1 MTTDTLQRLQR
12 IDHLIQTKATGT
24 PQKLADKI
32 GISERCVYKYLN
44 IMKDFGAP
52 IKFSNSRQSY
62 YYDEDGYFKISFKF
76 KRRVLE
82 LMFAPFMVSIVDQ
95 LNLI

>member
-24 PQKLADKI
+24 PSNLADKI

-44 IMKDFGAP
+44 LMKDFGAP
-52 IKFSNSRQSY
+52 IKFSNARQSY
-62 YYDEDGYFKISFKF
+62 YYDEEGYFKISFRF
-76 KRRVLE
+76 KRRIMEMMIAGMGYFLGV
-82 LMFAPFMVSIVDQ
+82 
-95 LNLI
+95 

>member
-24 PQKLADKI
+24 PSNLADKI

-44 IMKDFGAP
+44 LMKDFGAP
-52 IKFSNSRQSY
+52 IKFSNARQSY
-62 YYDEDGYFKISFKF
+62 YYDEDGYFKISFRF
-76 KRRVLE
+76 KRR
-82 LMFAPFMVSIVDQ
+82 MVGVMVGAGYFFIV
-95 LNLI
+95 